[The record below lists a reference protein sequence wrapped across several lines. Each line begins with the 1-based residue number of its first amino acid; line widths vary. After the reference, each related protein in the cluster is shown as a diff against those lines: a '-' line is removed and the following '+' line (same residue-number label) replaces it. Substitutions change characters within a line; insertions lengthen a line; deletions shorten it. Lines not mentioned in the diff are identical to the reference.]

1 MPRRKVNTTIY
12 LRRDQ
17 LDALKKISEVSNIPM
32 AVLIRDGI
40 DDFLLKKISE
50 VSSIPMAVL
59 VRDGIDDFLK
69 AFGPRW
75 PRGTEQ

>member
-17 LDALKKISEVSNIPM
+17 LDA
-32 AVLIRDGI
+32 
-40 DDFLLKKISE
+40 LKKISE